1 MSPRTIAVGDV
12 HGHSAALGAVLVAIE
27 PAPDD
32 TIVMMGDYVD
42 RGPDSRGVL
51 DMLIGLSGCCRLVPL
66 LGNHDQLFLQVCEG
80 RSELFTEWQEFGGN
94 TTLASYGGSLDHV
107 PAGHVHFLRSCLRFF
122 ETPRHLF
129 VHANYL
135 EDRALAEQPD
145 DVLLWESLRS
155 RQPGP
160 HVSGKTAFVGHTAQK
175 DAVAILDL
183 GYLVCIDTW
192 VYGDGWLTAV
202 DVDTRR
208 QWRADQDGAEPKSV

>member
-1 MSPRTIAVGDV
+1 MFPRTIAVGDV
-12 HGHSAALGAVLVAIE
+12 HGHSAALRAVLAAIE
-27 PAPDD
+27 PQPDD
-32 TIVMMGDYVD
+32 TIVTMGDYVD

-51 DMLIGLSGCCRLVPL
+51 DMLIGLGRCCHLVPL

-80 RSELFTEWQEFGGN
+80 RNELFPEWQEFGGD
-94 TTLASYGGSLDHV
+94 TTLASYGGCLDHV
-107 PAGHVHFLRSCLRFF
+107 PAGHIHFLRSCLRFF

-135 EDRALAEQPD
+135 EDRTLAEQPD
-145 DVLLWESLRS
+145 DILLWESLRS

-160 HVSGKTAFVGHTAQK
+160 HLSGKTAFVGHTAQK
-175 DAVAILDL
+175 DTVAILDL

-208 QWRADQDGAEPKSV
+208 QWCADQDGAEPKSV